1 MKQLIT
7 EDLEKN
13 KILSIHKSLIKEQH
27 SSKEI
32 DEQLQGKGDINSQ
45 EATLRKAEK
54 DKCLKNG
61 RLLTNANRS
70 KFVYRATTKSGKEV
84 DFFADMT
91 YKFKDGSKSGKWA
104 CPEMPSSASS
114 ASSASSDSSASSNS
128 SSSTNKST
136 TPPPKP
142 PKPLDQSQKDLLRRL
157 ESDGWYVMDPPP
169 SEFVIDQGDYERAD
183 LTKAQ
188 DDKNPGFKYNS
199 SLYFKSSDFKEF
211 FVYKKKIGQAP
222 PKVTRGNKIE
232 YPIESCRIA
241 INGLW
246 KNLDKPRTYPLDD
259 AMRGKYEEVARGCQE
274 KVMFAPILKKR
285 LKDLDL

>member
-91 YKFKDGSKSGKWA
+91 YKFKDGSKSGKWS
-104 CPEMPSSASS
+104 CPEIATQTPQI
-114 ASSASSDSSASSNS
+114 
-128 SSSTNKST
+128 TPTVTKPPST
-136 TPPPKP
+136 TPL

>member
-1 MKQLIT
+1 MKRLIT
-7 EDLEKN
+7 ENLEKN
-13 KILSIHKSLIKEQH
+13 KILSIHKSSLKEQH

-32 DEQLQGKGDINSQ
+32 DEQPQAKGGINSQ
-45 EATLRKAEK
+45 EATLRNAEK
-54 DKCLKNG
+54 NKCLKNG
-61 RLLTNANRS
+61 RLLTNADRS

-91 YKFKDGSKSGKWA
+91 YKFKDGSKSGKWS
-104 CPEMPSSASS
+104 CPEMPPLPAPPPPSPPPPPNPPS
-114 ASSASSDSSASSNS
+114 
-128 SSSTNKST
+128 
-136 TPPPKP
+136 PPKP
-142 PKPLDQSQKDLLRRL
+142 PKPLGQSQKDLLQRL

-169 SEFVIDQGDYERAD
+169 SEFVLAQGDYERAD
-183 LTKAQ
+183 LTKAE
-188 DDKNPGFKYNS
+188 DNKNPGFKYNS
-199 SLYFKSSDFKEF
+199 SLYFKSPEFKEF

-285 LKDLDL
+285 LKDLNL

>member
-7 EDLEKN
+7 
-13 KILSIHKSLIKEQH
+13 KEQH

-104 CPEMPSSASS
+104 CPEMPLPPLPPLPSPPPPP
-114 ASSASSDSSASSNS
+114 NPPPP
-128 SSSTNKST
+128 
-136 TPPPKP
+136 PPPKQ

-169 SEFVIDQGDYERAD
+169 SEFVLAQGDYERAD
-183 LTKAQ
+183 LTKAE
-188 DDKNPGFKYNS
+188 DDKNPGFQY
-199 SLYFKSSDFKEF
+199 KSSTYFTPENFENGF
-211 FVYKKKIGQAP
+211 FVFKKKIGQAP
-222 PKVTRGNKIE
+222 PKVTKGNKIE

-285 LKDLDL
+285 LKDLNL